1 MTIRT
6 RYFLAMIPSL
16 LLVMILGGWYLNHLQ
31 RIKFENDVRDNA
43 ALVSAFSSA
52 NRDYLKQDLR
62 PVLQDLTDTF
72 IIEGMSGTYMTRVVM
87 DRFNHYMPGYK
98 FNQPT
103 TNPLNLMSKA
113 NEFEQNILDTFNAQ
127 PDLEEISGYQT
138 IDESENFYIAKPIVS
153 EQKCLKCHGKPES
166 APVEIQERYGVENG
180 YNWPVGDVV
189 GAMMIRVP
197 TDHLQDAMVAQMNA
211 IIIVF
216 VLLSLV
222 VTGMACL
229 YFGRLVIVPISSI
242 SDEISMMALKPDASL
257 CLKGSVPG
265 EFQKL
270 TLIFNEMA
278 AQISSHT
285 REIEKKV
292 QVRTTELSE
301 EVVKHKKTMLH
312 LRKLNAAVEQN
323 PTMIV
328 ITDLNGVIEYVN
340 PSFTKSTGYTKEE
353 AIGQNPSTLKSGEL
367 SQERY
372 QDLWE
377 TISEGDVWQGEFHN
391 KGKNGEYFWESATI
405 SGIRDEDG
413 ITTHYLAVK
422 EDITE
427 RKLQD
432 MLLEEARLA
441 AEHLASTDK
450 LTGLPNRMIFSDR
463 VKEAIRRSSRQGN
476 KFAVLF
482 FDFDRFKVV
491 NDSLGHDL
499 GDALLCDIAALF
511 RQELRQTDTV
521 ARFGGDEFVVLLVW
535 ISILVDCYFD
545 SQHSDGSGNFFLIER
560 SEQILFN
567 NFR

>member
-1 MTIRT
+1 M
-6 RYFLAMIPSL
+6 
-16 LLVMILGGWYLNHLQ
+16 
-31 RIKFENDVRDNA
+31 
-43 ALVSAFSSA
+43 
-52 NRDYLKQDLR
+52 
-62 PVLQDLTDTF
+62 
-72 IIEGMSGTYMTRVVM
+72 
-87 DRFNHYMPGYK
+87 
-98 FNQPT
+98 
-103 TNPLNLMSKA
+103 
-113 NEFEQNILDTFNAQ
+113 
-127 PDLEEISGYQT
+127 
-138 IDESENFYIAKPIVS
+138 
-153 EQKCLKCHGKPES
+153 
-166 APVEIQERYGVENG
+166 
-180 YNWPVGDVV
+180 
-189 GAMMIRVP
+189 
-197 TDHLQDAMVAQMNA
+197 
-211 IIIVF
+211 
-216 VLLSLV
+216 
-222 VTGMACL
+222 
-229 YFGRLVIVPISSI
+229 
-242 SDEISMMALKPDASL
+242 
-257 CLKGSVPG
+257 
-265 EFQKL
+265 
-270 TLIFNEMA
+270 
-278 AQISSHT
+278 
-285 REIEKKV
+285 
-292 QVRTTELSE
+292 
-301 EVVKHKKTMLH
+301 
-312 LRKLNAAVEQN
+312 
-323 PTMIV
+323 
-328 ITDLNGVIEYVN
+328 
-340 PSFTKSTGYTKEE
+340 
-353 AIGQNPSTLKSGEL
+353 
-367 SQERY
+367 
-372 QDLWE
+372 
-377 TISEGDVWQGEFHN
+377 VWQGEFHN